1 MLYSWPFWRF
11 LMHWVPCAGGRWACI
26 LAVSSYCT
34 SARLNKSVDAVTFE
48 EEKVGICSILQ
59 PDMQHLFRDS
69 MKTSAL
75 MEALYCFAW
84 QCQAQIIQQWRAL
97 QHRKLSWKAMAA
109 FALLESISMAICAEV
124 CSSVEGGFMSG
135 MCSVVSQLQSCAAD
149 SFAVSSYS
157 VNFKTNHNGLCWIR

>member
-1 MLYSWPFWRF
+1 MVYQCCTVDLFWRF

-34 SARLNKSVDAVTFE
+34 SARLNRSVDAVTFE

-124 CSSVEGGFMSG
+124 CSSVEG
-135 MCSVVSQLQSCAAD
+135 VSCPGRAPWFRNSSPVRQIPLPFQAAQS
-149 SFAVSSYS
+149 
-157 VNFKTNHNGLCWIR
+157 I